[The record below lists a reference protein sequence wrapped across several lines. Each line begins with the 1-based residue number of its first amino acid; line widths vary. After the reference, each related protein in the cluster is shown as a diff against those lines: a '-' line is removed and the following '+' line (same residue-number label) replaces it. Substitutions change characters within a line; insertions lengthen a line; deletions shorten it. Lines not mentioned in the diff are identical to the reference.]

1 MFDDQ
6 LNEQGLPPSNLPTEP
21 VDMFADTETEK
32 ETSVP
37 PQPDALSAGLLKKKE
52 DFSVPMPDVNTGGLS
67 PAPMYT
73 MKEPILGKII
83 LGIVF
88 VAILGVLGFG
98 GWWIYNNYFNGTN
111 NNPTGSV
118 KNVVTTPTV
127 SNTEE
132 ATFPSVIES
141 EINTTTAAIGDI
153 PTDTEL
159 NRDINNDKILFG
171 EPIDT
176 DKDGLD
182 DVREDEIGTKADVS
196 DTDGDGLI
204 DGDEVIIWKTD
215 PLNPDTDGDTH
226 VDGKEVKN
234 GYNPLGP
241 GKLFQVNSPTSTT
254 STK

>member
-6 LNEQGLPPSNLPTEP
+6 LNNQGLPPSNLPTEP
-21 VDMFADTETEK
+21 IDMFAETEK
-32 ETSVP
+32 EALAIP
-37 PQPDALSAGLLKKKE
+37 PQPDALSVGLLKKKE
-52 DFSVPMPDVNTGGLS
+52 DVEVPVPDMNAGMLN
-67 PAPMYT
+67 PAPMYA
-73 MKEPILGKII
+73 MKEPVLGKII
-83 LGIVF
+83 LGIIF
-88 VAILGVLGFG
+88 VVILGGLGFG
-98 GWWIYNNYFNGTN
+98 GWWIYNNYFNEASNITAG
-111 NNPTGSV
+111 
-118 KNVVTTPTV
+118 NVENTATTPTA
-127 SNTEE
+127 SN
-132 ATFPSVIES
+132 V
-141 EINTTTAAIGDI
+141 EIVAPTTTGNENDVNSATTGTV
-153 PTDTEL
+153 PTDTDL

-182 DVREDEIGTKADVS
+182 DVREGEIGTKANIA

-215 PLNPDTDGDTH
+215 PLKPDTDGDTH

-241 GKLFQVNSPTSTT
+241 GKLFQANPATSTT